1 VNLGPLGPVDPRT
14 GLDAG
19 DPLAALTDA
28 DRAWLDR
35 MAEELPR
42 SMPVAGSSWWLLVR
56 VDERLFARPEPRP
69 SPGRRS
75 WH

>member
-1 VNLGPLGPVDPRT
+1 VVNLGPLRPVDPYT

-35 MAEELPR
+35 MADVLPPELP
-42 SMPVAGSSWWLLVR
+42 VTGSSWWRLVR
-56 VDERLFARPEPRP
+56 VDERILA
-69 SPGRRS
+69 PGVR
-75 WH
+75 W